1 MKTGKSKAV
10 IISPVNDEDVK
21 ILTKKRYFFSWRNEK
36 ANAHL
41 YKLCIAGEDD
51 ILGVMA
57 LVDVPAEYRMEIKL
71 LASARENVGDGKDYE
86 GIAGCLIGFAC
97 RESVK
102 RYGNLACVSLKPK
115 TELQEHYRRKYGM
128 IDAGHQLCVEGLSLI
143 KLINKYLI

>member
-1 MKTGKSKAV
+1 M
-10 IISPVNDEDVK
+10 
-21 ILTKKRYFFSWRNEK
+21 
-36 ANAHL
+36 
-41 YKLCIAGEDD
+41 D
-51 ILGVMA
+51 I
-57 LVDVPAEYRMEIKL
+57 PAEYRMEIKL
-71 LASARENVGDGKDYE
+71 LASARENVGDGKEYE

-102 RYGNLACVSLKPK
+102 RYGDLACVSLMPK